1 MEDKILAELK
11 ALRQDLEVSGA
22 INIIEGIN
30 TIETLALLGHWMT
43 KRRAPSPSEA
53 ADLSRAARRRWA
65 EQIRHTLV
73 LMKADGTELDEKM
86 ADLAEMMAAGP
97 TKPSEPA
104 KKTASTTKRR
114 TTKKKP
120 KRG

>member
-11 ALRQDLEVSGA
+11 ALRQDLEVAGA

-43 KRRAPSPSEA
+43 KRRAPSPREA
-53 ADLSRAARRRWA
+53 EELSRAARRRWA
-65 EQIRHTLV
+65 EQVRHTLA
-73 LMKADGTELDEKM
+73 LMKADGTELDERM
-86 ADLAEMMAAGP
+86 ADLADLMAAGP
-97 TKPSEPA
+97 SKSAAPT
-104 KKTASTTKRR
+104 KKTTNKKR
-114 TTKKKP
+114 